1 MSNSVSR
8 FPESNASAV
17 PATDSEE
24 SKKNL
29 STGADGALR
38 LVTDSAGASREFRN
52 ATASQAS
59 LRSLQGP
66 LDRLARQRVFEAIA
80 RKAIDNPANPYYR
93 AGPEV
98 RNEMIRMITDAL
110 DNSHYLRDTSKKIG

>member
-24 SKKNL
+24 SKQNL
-29 STGADGALR
+29 STSAEAALK
-38 LVTDSAGASREFRN
+38 LVIDNAGAREFRN

-59 LRSLQGP
+59 LRALQGP
-66 LDRLARQRVFEAIA
+66 LDRIARQRVFEAIA
-80 RKAIDNPANPYYR
+80 RKALENPSHPYYKV
-93 AGPEV
+93 GPEA
-98 RNEMIRMITDAL
+98 RNEMIRAIADAL
-110 DNSHYLRDTSKKIG
+110 DHSHYLKR